1 MVWKFTLSHEILG
14 TKVISEPDGY
24 KESKLTLERHADFA
38 SLVEHFTGDF
48 IFYGFDGENDG
59 GIDFIREVE
68 STYGVDAYLGILI
81 ELAPDNYTFETVFQ
95 GQLDLST
102 ITEMFDNKAQ
112 VAIIRDDFW
121 AKFINR
127 FDTQVNIQSEEDLDG
142 NPVVVFDHINMVLTP
157 QPIRSMFWAELSEL
171 SGYAGLGG
179 VTIGSFNDTNDTNR
193 YVQFD
198 WDKVEFDE
206 LLQKY
211 NLSIES
217 NPLIPASIFFA
228 EYGGDYTIDLK
239 ITAGDYAFS
248 PIQGIDQYFEV
259 YIQFGNNAP
268 IALTKTPVV
277 TVVTAGPTYDNVVVE
292 YSYTGTVAL
301 LPGDSIKIYG
311 DRDNNRSIIIYFQE
325 DQSTFS
331 TPFFAY
337 NYLHIT
343 ANTIF
348 PQSNSNSFFVHDVGG
363 SISDRIIG
371 QQETFYS
378 EYLGNENTK
387 YRQYEEAGCA
397 SNYGQVQGLQ
407 LRGYSLTEKQYS
419 LSMKKWWEG
428 INPIQNLSLMYDEVD
443 GQPVI
448 RVEEKEHC
456 FEDGDTSINIPY
468 VREITRKYDP
478 DSLIKTV
485 KTGYKKW
492 ESDDSASGL
501 DIPQTKHTYAT
512 QLKRTG
518 KDLVLESEFIAGD
531 LTIETTRRKT
541 REKTADF
548 KYDNDSFIIKLE
560 PNPSTVSPDV
570 SPDID
575 DYLPELNDVT
585 GVTGLLNEETR
596 YNKLLTPARALL
608 RWLKFLSGAVY
619 QYPGSLF
626 KYTYGE
632 GNYEMEATATDSCEP
647 NPETLAEN
655 QDIVADSDP
664 VYLPFDYEFTD
675 VPLDY
680 SDYVTIRDN
689 RKKAIGISQTDE
701 GFTKFYIKKLVYDQ
715 TKGLATINAWP
726 KTFMDILVIEG
737 DFSKE
742 PCEPEELPSGCYRI
756 TEDGLYRVT
765 EDGSFRI
772 LEDC

>member
-1 MVWKFTLSHEILG
+1 MLWRFTLSHEVLG
-14 TKVISEPDGY
+14 ELEISEPDGFL
-24 KESKLTLERHADFA
+24 ESKLTLERHADFA

-48 IFYGFDGENDG
+48 IFYGDDGENNG
-59 GIDFIREVE
+59 GIDFIRQVE

-142 NPVVVFDHINMVLTP
+142 NAVSVTDKMIVIATP
-157 QPIRSMFWAELSEL
+157 QKLRQQHRATNELDTSILYSLPNNDYGQLDISRVEIQEINDYYSVQNLPNSQEPL
-171 SGYAGLGG
+171 SNFL
-179 VTIGSFNDTNDTNR
+179 
-193 YVQFD
+193 
-198 WDKVEFDE
+198 VE
-206 LLQKY
+206 Y
-211 NLSIES
+211 
-217 NPLIPASIFFA
+217 
-228 EYGGDYTIDLK
+228 
-239 ITAGDYAFS
+239 AGDYVFDIEIYTSTSAILGS
-248 PIQGIDQYFEV
+248 ATDPDLDLILNTDGNEV
-259 YIQFGNNAP
+259 T
-268 IALTKTPVV
+268 LTKTNQG
-277 TVVTAGPTYDNVVVE
+277 TIGLDGRTRHT
-292 YSYTGTVAL
+292 YTGSIPLNVAS
-301 LPGDSIKIYG
+301 SIKLYF
-311 DRDNNRSIIIYFQE
+311 RNNTGGLYDFVVPGSIIYESHIYIVAGTTYE
-325 DQSTFS
+325 E
-331 TPFFAY
+331 
-337 NYLHIT
+337 
-343 ANTIF
+343 
-348 PQSNSNSFFVHDVGG
+348 SNIEGFLLHDVGG
-363 SISDRIIG
+363 SISDRITSTP
-371 QQETFYS
+371 ESFYS
-378 EYLGNENTK
+378 EYLGSENTK

-397 SNYGQVQGLQ
+397 SNYGLVQGLQ
-407 LRGYSLTEKQYS
+407 LRGYNLSEKQYS

-541 REKTADF
+541 REKTADY

-560 PNPSTVSPDV
+560 PNPSTVSPDL

-575 DYLPELNDVT
+575 DYLPELNDAT
-585 GVTGLLNEETR
+585 AVTGLLNEETR

-608 RWLKFLSGAVY
+608 RWLKFLSGSVY

-632 GNYEMEATATDSCEP
+632 GNYEMEATATDPCEP
-647 NPETLAEN
+647 SPVELAEN
-655 QDIVADSDP
+655 QDIVADASP
-664 VYLPFDYEFTD
+664 VYLPFDYEFSN

-680 SDYVTIRDN
+680 ADYVIIRDN